1 MPFTLKQLSYFQIL
15 AEELHF
21 GRAADRAH
29 VTQPA
34 LSMQIREF
42 EAQIG
47 TDLVERHPRG
57 VRLTP
62 AGRDVLV
69 RARRIL
75 AEAAELE
82 AVARRQGLARRLNLG
97 VIPTI
102 APYLLPGVLARL
114 RQMDMTAELRIREA

>member
-1 MPFTLKQLSYFQIL
+1 MRKSCI
-15 AEELHF
+15 F

-34 LSMQIREF
+34 LSMQISEF

-57 VRLTP
+57 VRMTP
-62 AGRDVLV
+62 AGRDVLA

-75 AEAAELE
+75 AEATELE
-82 AVARRQGLARRLNLG
+82 AVARRQGLARRLSLG
-97 VIPTI
+97 VIPTVV
-102 APYLLPGVLARL
+102 PYLLPSVLARL
-114 RQMDMTAELRIREA
+114 GRSI